1 MSWRHLLVA
10 VAATP
15 ESDKL
20 VEKAV
25 ELARPREAR
34 ISLLTVTAD
43 PECYN
48 QMAAPMLGSL
58 RELLREESQMFLN
71 GLCERAGYPIDQR
84 LIVSGELSNYL
95 RYLCRNSDIDLII
108 YGNHNQNAF
117 SKALCSARS
126 VVATSN
132 VDVLLVALNPI

>member
-15 ESDKL
+15 ESDRL

-25 ELARPREAR
+25 ELARPWEAK
-34 ISLLTVTAD
+34 ITLLTVTAD
-43 PECYN
+43 PELYN

-58 RELLREESQMFLN
+58 RELLREESQMFLD
-71 GLCERAGYPIDQR
+71 GLCQRAGYPIAKT
-84 LIVSGELSNYL
+84 LIAGGELSEYL
-95 RYLCRNSDIDLII
+95 RHLCQHSDIDLII

-117 SKALCSARS
+117 GKALCSARS
-126 VVATSN
+126 VVATSS
-132 VDVLLVALNPI
+132 VDVLLVALD